1 MPIPEHIIDEI
12 RQASDVVDIVGQYL
26 PLKKMGATYKT
37 LCPFHQEKTP
47 SFNVNPQKQ
56 IWHCFGCGKG
66 GNVYTFLMEYDK
78 VSFVE
83 AVRTLAQKAGI
94 KIPEARADFKGGQH
108 DLLYQANELAAR
120 FFSDNL
126 ADPKNRAARD
136 YLDKRGITKETI
148 ELFRLGYA
156 PNEWDSL
163 LKAAGRSGLSLPLLQ
178 EAGLVVA
185 RETGPGFYDRFR
197 HRIIFP
203 FFSLGGRVIG
213 FGGRSL
219 EQNPQAK
226 YLNSPETPIYHKG
239 RGFYG
244 FSQTKSAIGDVGFA
258 ILVEGNFDLIV
269 PFQAGFKN
277 ILATAGTALTPDQ
290 ARLLSRYA
298 RRVVVCYDPDN
309 PGQAATERAI
319 EPLLEAGLDVKA
331 ALLPPN
337 LDPDAF
343 LRERGAEEFGA
354 LIKNAITFV
363 EFMVMRASMQRDLSQ
378 ISEKSRLVNDLA
390 GLMVKVEDTVSRAH
404 YAKETSDL
412 CRVDESLVWDLV
424 RKKQGLSP
432 KQAAAPGNELPK
444 TDWEHELFVL
454 LVKRPQFLKQFWPQL
469 KEGELASD
477 WLSALL
483 QKMDQM
489 YQERGLIDPAGLLEQ
504 FKDPEQQQSLAMIL
518 ARSRQG
524 EDTLDDADK
533 DRTVLRDY
541 IKKLKEMK
549 LKPRLKELQEK
560 IKVSEK
566 AGDQQQVAQ
575 LLAQYQELRQIYAGK
590 KRLIL

>member
-1 MPIPEHIIDEI
+1 MAQIPEHIIDEI
-12 RQASDVVDIVGQYL
+12 RQASDVVAVVGQYL
-26 PLKKMGATYKT
+26 PLKKMGNTYKT

-94 KIPEARADFKGGQH
+94 KIPETRADFKDGQH
-108 DLLYQANELAAR
+108 DLLYQANEMAAR

-126 ADPKNRAARD
+126 ADPRNRVAQE
-136 YLDKRGITKETI
+136 YLEKRGITKETQ

-156 PNEWDSL
+156 PNEWDSFI
-163 LKAAGRSGLSLPLLQ
+163 KAAGRSGLSLPLLQ
-178 EAGLVVA
+178 ESGLVVA
-185 RETGPGFYDRFR
+185 RETGTGFYDRFR

-219 EQNPQAK
+219 EQSPQAK

-244 FSQTKSAIGDVGFA
+244 FSQTKSAVGDAGYA

-269 PFQAGFKN
+269 PFQAGFKH

-309 PGQAATERAI
+309 AGQSATERAV

-337 LDPDAF
+337 MDPDAF
-343 LRERGAEEFGA
+343 IRERGAEEFGA
-354 LIKNAITFV
+354 LIKNAVSFV
-363 EFMVMRASMQRDLSQ
+363 EFLVMRASLQKDLSQ
-378 ISEKSRLVNDLA
+378 VSEKSKLVNDLA
-390 GLMVKVEDTVSRAH
+390 GLIGKVEDTVSRSH
-404 YAKETSDL
+404 FIKETSDL
-412 CRVDESLVWDLV
+412 CGVDESLVLDLL
-424 RKKQGLSP
+424 RKKRGLSP
-432 KQAAAPGNELPK
+432 KQAAGPGKELPK
-444 TDWEHELFVL
+444 TDWEHEVFL
-454 LVKRPQFLKQFWPQL
+454 LLLKRPQLLTNAHETLAETGIASPWLLGMLARLETQYSQSGRI
-469 KEGELASD
+469 EGAKLFEDLVD
-477 WLSALL
+477 QEEQQRLSA
-483 QKMDQM
+483 
-489 YQERGLIDPAGLLEQ
+489 I
-504 FKDPEQQQSLAMIL
+504 IT
-518 ARSRQG
+518 RSHQG
-524 EDTLDDADK
+524 DDSLDDVDK

-541 IKKLKEMK
+541 IRKLKEQK
-549 LKPRLKELQEK
+549 LKPRMKELQEK
-560 IKVSEK
+560 IKSSEK
-566 AGDQQQVAQ
+566 AGDQGQVSL

-590 KRLIL
+590 KD

>member
-1 MPIPEHIIDEI
+1 MAQIPEHIIDEI

-26 PLKKMGATYKT
+26 PLKKMGNTYKT

-94 KIPEARADFKGGQH
+94 KVPETRADYKDGRH
-108 DLLYQANELAAR
+108 DLLYQANELAAS
-120 FFSDNL
+120 FFSENL
-126 ADPKNRAARD
+126 ADPKNASARE
-136 YLDKRGITKETI
+136 YLEKRGITKETQ

-156 PNEWDSL
+156 PNEWDGFI
-163 LKAAGRSGLSLPLLQ
+163 KYAGRSGLSLPLLQ
-178 EAGLVVA
+178 ESGLIVA
-185 RETGPGFYDRFR
+185 RETGSGFYDRFR

-219 EQNPQAK
+219 EQSPQAK

-244 FSQTKSAIGDVGFA
+244 FNQTKSAVGDAGYA

-298 RRVVVCYDPDN
+298 RRVVVCYDPDSA
-309 PGQAATERAI
+309 GQSATERAI

-337 LDPDAF
+337 MDPDAF
-343 LRERGAEEFGA
+343 IREKGAEEFGA

-363 EFMVMRASMQRDLSQ
+363 EFLVMRTSLQKDLSQ
-378 ISEKSRLVNDLA
+378 ISEKSKLVNDLA
-390 GLMVKVEDTVSRAH
+390 GLMVKVEDTVSRAQ
-404 YAKETSDL
+404 YARETADL
-412 CRVDESLVWDLV
+412 CGVDESLVLDLM

-432 KQAAAPGNELPK
+432 KQAAAPGKELPQI
-444 TDWEHELFVL
+444 DWEHEIFVL
-454 LVKRPQFLKQFWPQL
+454 LIKRPQFLEEFGPQL
-469 KEGELASD
+469 KEGNLPSPWLQGMLARLETQYSQSGRIEGAKLFED
-477 WLSALL
+477 LVDQEEQNRLSA
-483 QKMDQM
+483 
-489 YQERGLIDPAGLLEQ
+489 I
-504 FKDPEQQQSLAMIL
+504 I
-518 ARSRQG
+518 ARSHQG
-524 EDTLDDADK
+524 DDTMDDADK

-541 IKKLKEMK
+541 LKKLKELR
-549 LKPRLKELQEK
+549 LKPRMKELQEQ
-560 IKVSEK
+560 IKLSEK
-566 AGDQQQVAQ
+566 AGNREQVSQ

-590 KRLIL
+590 KP

>member
-1 MPIPEHIIDEI
+1 MAQIPEHIIDEI
-12 RQASDVVDIVGQYL
+12 RQASDVVAVVGQYL
-26 PLKKMGATYKT
+26 PLKKMGNTYKT

-94 KIPEARADFKGGQH
+94 KIPETRADYQDGQH

-120 FFSDNL
+120 FYSDNL
-126 ADPKNRAARD
+126 ADPKNQLARE
-136 YLDKRGITKETI
+136 YLEKRGITKETI
-148 ELFRLGYA
+148 DLFRLGYA
-156 PNEWDSL
+156 PNEWDGF
-163 LKAAGRSGLSLPLLQ
+163 LKYAGRSGLSLPLLQ
-178 EAGLVVA
+178 EAGLIVA
-185 RETGPGFYDRFR
+185 RETGTGFYDRFR

-219 EQNPQAK
+219 EQTPQAK

-244 FSQTKSAIGDVGFA
+244 FSQTKSAIGDAGYA

-269 PFQAGFKN
+269 PFQAGFRN

-331 ALLPPN
+331 ALLPPGM
-337 LDPDAF
+337 DPDAF
-343 LRERGAEEFGA
+343 IREKGPEEFGQ
-354 LIKNAITFV
+354 LINNAVSFV

-378 ISEKSRLVNDLA
+378 ISEKSKLVNDLA
-390 GLMVKVEDTVSRAH
+390 GLMVKVEDPVSRSQ
-404 YAKETSDL
+404 YARETADL
-412 CRVDESLVWDLV
+412 CGVDESLVLDLM

-432 KQAAAPGNELPK
+432 RQAAAPGNELPK
-444 TDWEHELFVL
+444 TDWEHEIFVL
-454 LVKRPQFLKQFWPQL
+454 LLKRPQLLSEVHDTLAEAGIASPWLQGMLIRLETQYGQSGRI
-469 KEGELASD
+469 EGAKLFEELVD
-477 WLSALL
+477 QEEQQRLSA
-483 QKMDQM
+483 
-489 YQERGLIDPAGLLEQ
+489 I
-504 FKDPEQQQSLAMIL
+504 I
-518 ARSRQG
+518 ARSHQG
-524 EDTLDDADK
+524 DDTLDDADK

-541 IKKLKEMK
+541 IKKLKELK
-549 LKPRLKELQEK
+549 LKPRLKELQEQ
-560 IKVSEK
+560 IKASEK
-566 AGDQQQVAQ
+566 AGDQQQVSR

-590 KRLIL
+590 KP

>member
-1 MPIPEHIIDEI
+1 MAQIPEHIIDEI
-12 RQASDVVDIVGQYL
+12 RQASDVVAVVGQYL
-26 PLKKMGATYKT
+26 PLKKMGNTYKT

-83 AVRTLAQKAGI
+83 AVRTLAAKAGI
-94 KIPEARADFKGGQH
+94 KIPETRADFKEGQH

-120 FFSDNL
+120 FFADNL
-126 ADPKNRAARD
+126 ADPKNHLAQE
-136 YLDKRGITKETI
+136 YLEKRGITKETQ

-156 PNEWDSL
+156 PNEWDGFI
-163 LKAAGRSGLSLPLLQ
+163 KAAGRSGLSLPLLQ

-185 RETGPGFYDRFR
+185 RETGSGFYDRFR

-219 EQNPQAK
+219 EQSPQAK

-244 FSQTKSAIGDVGFA
+244 FSQTKSAIGDAGYA
-258 ILVEGNFDLIV
+258 ILVEGNFDMIV
-269 PFQAGFKN
+269 PFQAGYKN

-309 PGQAATERAI
+309 AGQAATERAV

-337 LDPDAF
+337 MDPDTF
-343 LRERGAEEFGA
+343 IRERGAGEFGA

-363 EFMVMRASMQRDLSQ
+363 EFLVMRASLQKDLSQ

-390 GLMVKVEDTVSRAH
+390 GLMGKVEDTVSRSH
-404 YAKETSDL
+404 YIKETSDL
-412 CRVDESLVWDLV
+412 CGVDESLVLDLM

-432 KQAAAPGNELPK
+432 KPAAGPGRELPK
-444 TDWEHELFVL
+444 TDWEHEVFVL
-454 LVKRPQFLKQFWPQL
+454 FVKRPQFLEQFWPQL
-469 KEGELASD
+469 KEGELASG
-477 WLSALL
+477 WLQSLL
-483 QKMDQM
+483 QRMDQL
-489 YQERGLIDPAGLLEQ
+489 YRERGIIDPAGLLEQ
-504 FKDPEQQQSLAMIL
+504 FQDPEQQQRLTMIL

-524 EDTLDDADK
+524 EDTLDDVDK

-541 IKKLKEMK
+541 IRKLKEQK
-549 LKPRLKELQEK
+549 LKPRMKELQEK
-560 IKVSEK
+560 IKSSEK
-566 AGDQQQVAQ
+566 AGDQGQVSL

-590 KRLIL
+590 KD

>member
-1 MPIPEHIIDEI
+1 MAQIPEHIIDEI
-12 RQASDVVDIVGQYL
+12 RQASDVVAVVGQYL
-26 PLKKMGATYKT
+26 PLKKMGNTYKT

-94 KIPEARADFKGGQH
+94 KIPETRTDYKDGQH

-126 ADPKNRAARD
+126 VDPKNTSARE
-136 YLDKRGITKETI
+136 YLEKRGVTKETQ

-156 PNEWDSL
+156 PNEWDGFI
-163 LKAAGRSGLSLPLLQ
+163 KYAGRSGLSLPLLQ
-178 EAGLVVA
+178 ESGLIVA
-185 RETGPGFYDRFR
+185 RETGTGFYDRFR

-219 EQNPQAK
+219 EQSPQAK

-244 FSQTKSAIGDVGFA
+244 FSQTKSAIGDAGAA
-258 ILVEGNFDLIV
+258 ILVEGNFDMIV

-298 RRVVVCYDPDN
+298 RRVVVCYDPDHA
-309 PGQAATERAI
+309 GQSATERAI

-331 ALLPPN
+331 ALLPPKM
-337 LDPDAF
+337 DPDAF
-343 LRERGAEEFGA
+343 IREKGTEEFGI
-354 LIKNAITFV
+354 LIKNAVTFV
-363 EFMVMRASMQRDLSQ
+363 EFLMMRASLQKDLSQ
-378 ISEKSRLVNDLA
+378 ISEKSKLVNDLA
-390 GLMVKVEDTVSRAH
+390 GLMVKVEDSVSRTH
-404 YAKETSDL
+404 YARETADL
-412 CRVDESLVWDLV
+412 CGVDESLVLDLM

-432 KQAAAPGNELPK
+432 KQAAAPGNELPQ
-444 TDWEHELFVL
+444 TDWEHEIFVL
-454 LVKRPQFLKQFWPQL
+454 LLKRPQLLAEVHDSLAETGIASPWLQGMLARLETQYGQSGRI
-469 KEGELASD
+469 EGAKLFEELV
-477 WLSALL
+477 
-483 QKMDQM
+483 
-489 YQERGLIDPAGLLEQ
+489 
-504 FKDPEQQQSLAMIL
+504 DPEEQRRLAAIIT
-518 ARSRQG
+518 RSHQG
-524 EDTLDDADK
+524 DDSLDDADK
-533 DRTVLRDY
+533 DRAVLRDY
-541 IKKLKEMK
+541 LKKLKELK
-549 LKPRLKELQEK
+549 LKPRLKELQEQ
-560 IKVSEK
+560 IKAAEK
-566 AGDQQQVAQ
+566 AGDREQVSR
-575 LLAQYQELRQIYAGK
+575 LLARYQELRQIYAGK
-590 KRLIL
+590 KA

>member
-1 MPIPEHIIDEI
+1 MAQIPEHIIDEI

-26 PLKKMGATYKT
+26 PLKKMGNTYKT

-94 KIPEARADFKGGQH
+94 KIPETRADYKDGQH

-126 ADPKNRAARD
+126 ADPKNASARE
-136 YLDKRGITKETI
+136 YLEKRGITKETR

-156 PNEWDSL
+156 PNEWDGFI
-163 LKAAGRSGLSLPLLQ
+163 KYAGRSGLSLPLLQ
-178 EAGLVVA
+178 ESGLIVA
-185 RETGPGFYDRFR
+185 RETGSGFYDRFR

-219 EQNPQAK
+219 EQSPQAK

-244 FSQTKSAIGDVGFA
+244 FSQTKSAIGDAGYA

-269 PFQAGFKN
+269 PFQAGYKN

-298 RRVVVCYDPDN
+298 RRVVVCYDPDQA
-309 PGQAATERAI
+309 GQSATERAI

-337 LDPDAF
+337 MDPDAF
-343 LRERGAEEFGA
+343 IRERGAEEFGA

-363 EFMVMRASMQRDLSQ
+363 EFLVMRASMQKDLSQ
-378 ISEKSRLVNDLA
+378 ISEKSKLVNDLA
-390 GLMVKVEDTVSRAH
+390 GLMVKVEDTVSRSH
-404 YAKETSDL
+404 YIKETADL
-412 CRVDESLVWDLV
+412 CGVDEALVLDLL

-432 KQAAAPGNELPK
+432 KQAAAPGNELPQ
-444 TDWEHELFVL
+444 TDWEHEIFAL
-454 LVKRPQFLKQFWPQL
+454 LIKRPQFLEEFGPRL
-469 KEGELASD
+469 KEGNLASPWLQGMLARLETQYGQSGRIEGAKLFED
-477 WLSALL
+477 LVDQEEQNRLSA
-483 QKMDQM
+483 
-489 YQERGLIDPAGLLEQ
+489 I
-504 FKDPEQQQSLAMIL
+504 I
-518 ARSRQG
+518 ARSHQG
-524 EDTLDDADK
+524 DDTLDDADK

-541 IKKLKEMK
+541 LKKLKELR
-549 LKPRLKELQEK
+549 LKPRMKELQEQ
-560 IKVSEK
+560 IRVSEK
-566 AGDQQQVAQ
+566 AGKKEQVSL

-590 KRLIL
+590 KA

>member
-1 MPIPEHIIDEI
+1 
-12 RQASDVVDIVGQYL
+12 
-26 PLKKMGATYKT
+26 
-37 LCPFHQEKTP
+37 
-47 SFNVNPQKQ
+47 
-56 IWHCFGCGKG
+56 
-66 GNVYTFLMEYDK
+66 
-78 VSFVE
+78 
-83 AVRTLAQKAGI
+83 
-94 KIPEARADFKGGQH
+94 
-108 DLLYQANELAAR
+108 
-120 FFSDNL
+120 
-126 ADPKNRAARD
+126 
-136 YLDKRGITKETI
+136 ETQ

-178 EAGLVVA
+178 ESGLIVA
-185 RETGPGFYDRFR
+185 RETGNGFYDRFR

-219 EQNPQAK
+219 EQSPQAK

-244 FSQTKSAIGDVGFA
+244 FSQTKSAIGDAGYA

-269 PFQAGFKN
+269 PFQAGFKHV
-277 ILATAGTALTPDQ
+277 LATAGTALTPDQ

-309 PGQAATERAI
+309 AGQAATERAI

-331 ALLPPN
+331 ALLPPQM
-337 LDPDAF
+337 DPDAF
-343 LRERGAEEFGA
+343 IRERGAEEFGA

-363 EFMVMRASMQRDLSQ
+363 EFLVMRASLQKDLSQ

-390 GLMVKVEDTVSRAH
+390 GLMVKVEDTVSRSH
-404 YAKETSDL
+404 YARETADL
-412 CRVDESLVWDLV
+412 CGVDESLVLDLM

-432 KQAAAPGNELPK
+432 KQAAAPGNELPQ
-444 TDWEHELFVL
+444 TDWEHEIFVL
-454 LVKRPQFLKQFWPQL
+454 LLKRPQLLTAVHDTLSETGIASPWLQGMLARLETQYNQSGRI
-469 KEGELASD
+469 EGAKLFEELVD
-477 WLSALL
+477 QEEQQRLSA
-483 QKMDQM
+483 
-489 YQERGLIDPAGLLEQ
+489 I
-504 FKDPEQQQSLAMIL
+504 I
-518 ARSRQG
+518 ARSHQG

-533 DRTVLRDY
+533 DRIVLRDY
-541 IKKLKEMK
+541 INKLKELK

-560 IKVSEK
+560 IKTSEK
-566 AGDQQQVAQ
+566 AGDQQQVNQ

-590 KRLIL
+590 KP

>member
-1 MPIPEHIIDEI
+1 MAQIPEHIIDEI

-26 PLKKMGATYKT
+26 PLKKMGNTYKT

-94 KIPEARADFKGGQH
+94 KIPETRADFKDGQH

-126 ADPKNRAARD
+126 ADPKNTSARE
-136 YLDKRGITKETI
+136 YLEKRGITKETQ

-156 PNEWDSL
+156 PNEWDGFI
-163 LKAAGRSGLSLPLLQ
+163 KYAGRSGLSLPLLQ
-178 EAGLVVA
+178 ESGLIVA
-185 RETGPGFYDRFR
+185 RETGNGFYDRFR

-219 EQNPQAK
+219 EQSPQAK

-244 FSQTKSAIGDVGFA
+244 FSQTKSAVGDAGYA

-269 PFQAGFKN
+269 PFQAGFKH

-309 PGQAATERAI
+309 AGQSATERAI

-337 LDPDAF
+337 MDPDAF
-343 LRERGAEEFGA
+343 IRERGAEEFGA

-363 EFMVMRASMQRDLSQ
+363 EFLVMRASLHKDLSQ

-390 GLMVKVEDTVSRAH
+390 GLMVKVEDTVSRSQ
-404 YAKETSDL
+404 YARETADL
-412 CRVDESLVWDLV
+412 CGVDESLVLDLM

-432 KQAAAPGNELPK
+432 KQAAAPGKELPQ
-444 TDWEHELFVL
+444 TDWEHEIFVL
-454 LVKRPQFLKQFWPQL
+454 LVKRPQFLEQFWPQL
-469 KEGELASD
+469 KEGNLASD
-477 WLSALL
+477 WLGTIL
-483 QKMDQM
+483 QKMDLI
-489 YQERGLIDPAGLLEQ
+489 YRERGTIDPSGLLEQ
-504 FKDPEQQQSLAMIL
+504 FKDPEQQQRLTMIL

-524 EDTLDDADK
+524 EDTMDDADK

-541 IKKLKEMK
+541 LKKLKELK
-549 LKPRLKELQEK
+549 LKPRMKELQEQ

-566 AGDQQQVAQ
+566 AGDQQQVSQ

-590 KRLIL
+590 KP

>member
-1 MPIPEHIIDEI
+1 MAQIPEHIIDEI

-26 PLKKMGATYKT
+26 PLKKMGNTYKT

-94 KIPEARADFKGGQH
+94 KIPETRADFKDGQH

-126 ADPKNRAARD
+126 ADPKNTSARE
-136 YLDKRGITKETI
+136 YLEKRGITKEI
-148 ELFRLGYA
+148 QELFRLGYA
-156 PNEWDSL
+156 PNEWDGFI
-163 LKAAGRSGLSLPLLQ
+163 KAAGHSGLSLPLLQ
-178 EAGLVVA
+178 ESGLIVA
-185 RETGPGFYDRFR
+185 RETGSGFYDRFR

-219 EQNPQAK
+219 EQSPQAK

-244 FSQTKSAIGDVGFA
+244 FSQTKSAIGDAGYA

-269 PFQAGFKN
+269 PFQTGFKN

-309 PGQAATERAI
+309 AGQAATERAI

-331 ALLPPN
+331 ALLPPKM
-337 LDPDAF
+337 DPDAF
-343 LRERGAEEFGA
+343 IREKGAEEFRA
-354 LIKNAITFV
+354 LIKNAISFV
-363 EFMVMRASMQRDLSQ
+363 EFLVMRASLQKDLSQ
-378 ISEKSRLVNDLA
+378 ISEKSKLVNDLA
-390 GLMVKVEDTVSRAH
+390 GLMVKVEDTVSRSQ
-404 YAKETSDL
+404 YARETSDL
-412 CRVDESLVWDLV
+412 CGVDESLVLDLM

-432 KQAAAPGNELPK
+432 KQAAAPGNELPQ
-444 TDWEHELFVL
+444 TDWEHEIFVL
-454 LVKRPQFLKQFWPQL
+454 LIKRPQFLEEFGPQL
-469 KEGELASD
+469 KEGNLASPWLLGMLARLETQYGQSGRIEGAKLFED
-477 WLSALL
+477 LVDQEEQNRLSA
-483 QKMDQM
+483 
-489 YQERGLIDPAGLLEQ
+489 I
-504 FKDPEQQQSLAMIL
+504 I
-518 ARSRQG
+518 ARSHQG
-524 EDTLDDADK
+524 DDTMDDADK

-541 IKKLKEMK
+541 LKKLKELR
-549 LKPRLKELQEK
+549 LKPRMKDLQEQ

-566 AGDQQQVAQ
+566 AGDQQQVSQ

-590 KRLIL
+590 KP

>member
-1 MPIPEHIIDEI
+1 MAQIPEHIIDEI

-26 PLKKMGATYKT
+26 PLKKMGNTYKT

-94 KIPEARADFKGGQH
+94 KIPETRADFKDGQH

-126 ADPKNRAARD
+126 ADPKNTSARE
-136 YLDKRGITKETI
+136 YLEKRGITKEI
-148 ELFRLGYA
+148 QELFRLGYA
-156 PNEWDSL
+156 PNEWDGFI
-163 LKAAGRSGLSLPLLQ
+163 KAAGRSGLSLPLLQ
-178 EAGLVVA
+178 ESGLIVA
-185 RETGPGFYDRFR
+185 RETGNGFYDRFR

-219 EQNPQAK
+219 EQTPQAK

-244 FSQTKSAIGDVGFA
+244 FSQTKSAIGDAGYA

-337 LDPDAF
+337 MDPDA
-343 LRERGAEEFGA
+343 LIRERGAEEFGA
-354 LIKNAITFV
+354 LIKNAVSFV
-363 EFMVMRASMQRDLSQ
+363 EFLVMRASLHKDLSQ
-378 ISEKSRLVNDLA
+378 ISEKSRL
-390 GLMVKVEDTVSRAH
+390 
-404 YAKETSDL
+404 
-412 CRVDESLVWDLV
+412 
-424 RKKQGLSP
+424 
-432 KQAAAPGNELPK
+432 
-444 TDWEHELFVL
+444 
-454 LVKRPQFLKQFWPQL
+454 
-469 KEGELASD
+469 
-477 WLSALL
+477 
-483 QKMDQM
+483 
-489 YQERGLIDPAGLLEQ
+489 
-504 FKDPEQQQSLAMIL
+504 
-518 ARSRQG
+518 
-524 EDTLDDADK
+524 
-533 DRTVLRDY
+533 
-541 IKKLKEMK
+541 
-549 LKPRLKELQEK
+549 
-560 IKVSEK
+560 
-566 AGDQQQVAQ
+566 
-575 LLAQYQELRQIYAGK
+575 
-590 KRLIL
+590 

>member
-1 MPIPEHIIDEI
+1 MPQIPEHIIDEI
-12 RQASDVVDIVGQYL
+12 RQASDVVAVVGQYL
-26 PLKKMGATYKT
+26 PLKKMGSTYKT

-94 KIPEARADFKGGQH
+94 KIPETRAEFKDGQH

-126 ADPKNRAARD
+126 ADPKNTTARE
-136 YLDKRGITKETI
+136 YLEKRGITKETI
-148 ELFRLGYA
+148 DLFRLGYA
-156 PNEWDSL
+156 PNEWDGFI
-163 LKAAGRSGLSLPLLQ
+163 KYAGRSGLSLPLLQ

-185 RETGPGFYDRFR
+185 RETGSGFYDRFR

-219 EQNPQAK
+219 EQSPQAK

-244 FSQTKSAIGDVGFA
+244 FSQTKSAIGDAGSA

-269 PFQAGFKN
+269 PFQAGYKN

-337 LDPDAF
+337 MDPDAF
-343 LRERGAEEFGA
+343 IRQKGAEEFGA
-354 LIKNAITFV
+354 LIKGAVTFV
-363 EFMVMRASMQRDLSQ
+363 EFLAMRASLQKDLSQ
-378 ISEKSRLVNDLA
+378 ISEKSKLVNDLA
-390 GLMVKVEDTVSRAH
+390 GLMVKVEDAVSRSH
-404 YAKETSDL
+404 YARETADL
-412 CRVDESLVWDLV
+412 CGVDESLVLDLM

-432 KQAAAPGNELPK
+432 KQAAAPGHEPPP
-444 TDWEHELFVL
+444 TDWEHEIFVL
-454 LVKRPQFLKQFWPQL
+454 LLKRPQLLAEVHDTLAETGIASPWLQGMLARLETQYAQNGRI
-469 KEGELASD
+469 EGAKLFEDLVD
-477 WLSALL
+477 QEEQNRLSA
-483 QKMDQM
+483 
-489 YQERGLIDPAGLLEQ
+489 I
-504 FKDPEQQQSLAMIL
+504 I
-518 ARSRQG
+518 ARSHQG
-524 EDTLDDADK
+524 DDTTDDADK

-541 IKKLKEMK
+541 LKKLKELK
-549 LKPRLKELQEK
+549 LKPRLKELQEQ
-560 IKVSEK
+560 IKAAEK
-566 AGDQQQVAQ
+566 AGDQEQVSR
-575 LLAQYQELRQIYAGK
+575 LLGRYQELRQIYAGK
-590 KRLIL
+590 KP

>member
-1 MPIPEHIIDEI
+1 MPQIPEHIIDEI

-26 PLKKMGATYKT
+26 PLKKLGNTYKT

-94 KIPEARADFKGGQH
+94 KIPETRADFKDGQH

-126 ADPKNRAARD
+126 ADPKNASARE
-136 YLDKRGITKETI
+136 YLEKRGITKETR

-156 PNEWDSL
+156 PNEWDGFI
-163 LKAAGRSGLSLPLLQ
+163 KYAGRSGLSLPLLQ
-178 EAGLVVA
+178 ESGLIVA
-185 RETGPGFYDRFR
+185 RETGSGFYDRFR

-219 EQNPQAK
+219 EQSPQAK

-244 FSQTKSAIGDVGFA
+244 FSQTKSAVGDAGYA

-269 PFQAGFKN
+269 PFQAGYKN

-298 RRVVVCYDPDN
+298 RRVVVCYDPDQA
-309 PGQAATERAI
+309 GQSATERAV

-337 LDPDAF
+337 MDPDAF
-343 LRERGAEEFGA
+343 IRERGAEEFGA

-363 EFMVMRASMQRDLSQ
+363 EFLVMRTSMQRDLSQ
-378 ISEKSRLVNDLA
+378 ISEKSKLVNDLA
-390 GLMVKVEDTVSRAH
+390 GLMVKVEDTVSRSH
-404 YAKETSDL
+404 YIKETSDL
-412 CRVDESLVWDLV
+412 CGVDESLVLDLL

-432 KQAAAPGNELPK
+432 KQAAAPGNELPQ
-444 TDWEHELFVL
+444 TDWEHEIFAL
-454 LVKRPQFLKQFWPQL
+454 LIKRPQFLEEFGPRL
-469 KEGELASD
+469 KEGNLASPWLQGMLARLETQYGQSGRIEGAKLFED
-477 WLSALL
+477 LVDQEEQNRLSA
-483 QKMDQM
+483 
-489 YQERGLIDPAGLLEQ
+489 I
-504 FKDPEQQQSLAMIL
+504 I
-518 ARSRQG
+518 ARSHQG
-524 EDTLDDADK
+524 DDTLDDSDK

-541 IKKLKEMK
+541 LKKLKELR
-549 LKPRLKELQEK
+549 LKPRMKELQEQ
-560 IKVSEK
+560 IRVSEK
-566 AGDQQQVAQ
+566 AGKKEQVSL

-590 KRLIL
+590 KA